1 MRAASNP
8 GARVAAFFDID
19 GTLLAPPPLERRFLR
34 YLRWRG
40 AVTVEQ
46 AACWLARFLR
56 RACRAVLPGE
66 TAEAAWLAAT
76 QANKAHLAGISAAT
90 AEAFAASLA
99 RRPLEFFTEALQRLE
114 WHAAQGHRIFLVSG
128 TLGPLAEAVARQ
140 LLLEAT
146 ACATH
151 LEVAEGR
158 WTGEVD
164 GEAVCGMGKARA
176 LERLA
181 AKHRLELDAS
191 YAYGNSWSDRW
202 MLERAGHPATVN
214 ASVRLARLARQR
226 GWPVLRWREAGL
238 SRGRRAIEANPRQE
252 ATETSSGNAALA
264 AFPITA
270 SGERKK

>member
-1 MRAASNP
+1 MRKASNP
-8 GARVAAFFDID
+8 GTRVAAFFDLD
-19 GTLLAPPPLERRFLR
+19 GTLLAPPSLERRFLR

-40 AVTVEQ
+40 ALTIGQ
-46 AACWLARFLR
+46 GACWFARFVYR
-56 RACRAVLPGE
+56 VWRAVLPGE

-76 QANKAHLAGISAAT
+76 QANKAHLAGLSAAS

-99 RRPLEFFTEALQRLE
+99 RRPLEFFDAALQRLE

-128 TLGPLAEAVARQ
+128 TLGPLSEAVARH
-140 LLLEAT
+140 LLLAT
-146 ACATH
+146 PCATQ

-164 GEAVCGMGKARA
+164 GEAVCGPEKARA

-181 AKHRLELDAS
+181 AEHRLDLDAS

-202 MLERAGHPATVN
+202 MLERVGHPAAVN
-214 ASVRLARLARQR
+214 PSARLARRR
-226 GWPVLRWREAGL
+226 GWTVLRWRKASL
-238 SRGRRAIEANPRQE
+238 PRGRRTTEAKLRGE
-252 ATETSSGNAALA
+252 ATEASGRNTALA

-270 SGERKK
+270 TGERKK